1 MFQKYAEAHSDKI
14 YFIFRVVVGLLFAQ
28 HGAQKLLGWFG
39 GINGGTVELFSLL
52 GLAGVIELVGGLLIA
67 LGLFTSCVA
76 FFGVLDMLGAWFTFH
91 IKSGWIP
98 IVTGGELALLFLV
111 SFLAILAYGPG
122 KWALGRKF
130 SKDLS

>member
-1 MFQKYAEAHSDKI
+1 MFQKYFKDHSDKI

-28 HGAQKLLGWFG
+28 HGAQKLLGMFG

-67 LGLFTSCVA
+67 LGLFTSFAA

-91 IKSGWIP
+91 IKNGWIP
-98 IVTGGELALLFLV
+98 IVNGGELALLFLV

-122 KWALGRKF
+122 KWALDNKF
-130 SKDLS
+130 KKG